1 MSLSPTRK
9 FRSKAAYSIEDES
22 DLTLLGYI
30 AFLDPTKE
38 SAPSAIAA
46 LGSFG
51 VAVKI
56 LTGDN
61 EIITR
66 KICREVGLK
75 VDRIVLGSEIEQMS
89 DQALSDIATQ
99 RQFSPSSP
107 PLKRR
112 ASSQRCTRGHVV
124 GFLGDCINDSPA
136 LRLPMWN
143 LGRFRGRYRQRIRGH
158 HPPGKKPDGAS
169 RRCR

>member
-1 MSLSPTRK
+1 MKLAGERDDLDADHFRQAQEEMRALNEDGFRVVAVAYKK
-9 FRSKAAYSIEDES
+9 FSQPKAAYSIEDES

-30 AFLDPTKE
+30 AFLDPPKE
-38 SAPSAIAA
+38 SAASAISA
-46 LGSFG
+46 LESFG

-89 DQALSDIATQ
+89 DQALADIAGSTAV
-99 RQFSPSSP
+99 FAKLSP
-107 PLKRR
+107 PQKARVI
-112 ASSQRCTRGHVV
+112 A
-124 GFLGDCINDSPA
+124 A
-136 LRLPMWN
+136 L
-143 LGRFRGRYRQRIRGH
+143 H
-158 HPPGKKPDGAS
+158 E
-169 RRCR
+169 